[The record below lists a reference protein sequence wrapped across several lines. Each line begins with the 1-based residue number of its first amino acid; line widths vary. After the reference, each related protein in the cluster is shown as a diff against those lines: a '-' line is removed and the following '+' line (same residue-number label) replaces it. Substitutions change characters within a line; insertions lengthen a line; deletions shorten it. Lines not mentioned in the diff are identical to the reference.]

1 MRVLGG
7 FWEGRRGERGLG
19 RGWYLGV
26 VSAIIIESAHPAKSV
41 FFSCLGVVECLMP
54 NKGHLL

>member
-26 VSAIIIESAHPAKSV
+26 VSAIIIESAHPAIC
-41 FFSCLGVVECLMP
+41 FFFLILRKMAGILSLK
-54 NKGHLL
+54 N